1 MRDPHNITRKSI
13 EELLSSNL
21 INFPQFVHALAVI
34 KRENYNNIRIPDL
47 FSYGK
52 KLEIKFIPDEMLFSS
67 EVHNWITLFTKV
79 AQTKKITWDRYYNKT
94 ITFDDFIKF
103 FTDVKTDPIKQYFY
117 CKYTLQLLFDPDY
130 KKSLTEEGVEYIE
143 KIGHIIAIINK
154 YQEVSPN
161 RLTQQ
166 DIAEIIADSDS
177 SIPEIINV
185 LYYIIAKELKL
196 DGKFVRII
204 DFNAVKY
211 LLDGSPMSGGGIQED
226 LNKANAKLAKLRA
239 EVSGKTGTELDKL
252 NKTIGYLEKNI
263 AGLTKKLSAPAAA
276 ASPIAT
282 TPAAAAS
289 VSTDERFKLHLLAL
303 KWLLKLKLP
312 ELSKKDIES
321 APPNVIINDQLNPS
335 LNMKILTLFTGQF
348 ILPKSGSLV
357 GKLRNQ
363 RSGPSGLNAL
373 EMIQANIAERRQ
385 AETAFETG
393 VEGYKE
399 GLSKDA
405 AKKFLEEAERGKLEA
420 IIKKDKEIRD
430 LKEQIKTIK
439 DSTTVKGKLQENLT
453 KQLNAAV
460 LSQNTA
466 EVREL
471 LKQIN
476 PKLDEYIKK
485 GEENKQNKGNEP
497 QKPKEVD
504 QNDWNA
510 LRNKARAIKMSDP
523 DLDTKINKLKDEYH
537 TRYPAIGYKTVR
549 NLVEAMGKQNN
560 NQQKKKGGSYNET
573 LRNHFRNNRATRRR
587 F

>member
-52 KLEIKFIPDEMLFSS
+52 KLEIKFIPDDMLFSP

-94 ITFDDFIKF
+94 ITFDDFIEF
-103 FTDVKTDPIKQYFY
+103 FTKVETDPIKQYFY

-143 KIGHIIAIINK
+143 KIGHIIAVINK
-154 YQEVSPN
+154 TEGASPN
-161 RLTQQ
+161 RLTKSNL
-166 DIAEIIADSDS
+166 ETIIADSDS
-177 SIPEIINV
+177 SIREIINI
-185 LYYIIAKELKL
+185 LYYIITKELKL
-196 DGKFVRII
+196 DKKFVRII
-204 DFNAVKY
+204 DFNAVEY
-211 LLDGSPMSGGGIQED
+211 LLRESSMSGGATQAELD
-226 LNKANAKLAKLRA
+226 KLKVKLDKLKAQLP
-239 EVSGKTGTELDKL
+239 GKTGRELDKL
-252 NKTIGYLEKNI
+252 NKKIGYVERDIANI
-263 AGLTKKLSAPAAA
+263 VKKLSASVTEPPIASTPEAA
-276 ASPIAT
+276 ASL
-282 TPAAAAS
+282 
-289 VSTDERFKLHLLAL
+289 STDERFKLHLLAL

-312 ELSKKDIES
+312 ELSAKDITS
-321 APPNVIINDQLNPS
+321 APPNVIVNGQLNPV
-335 LNMKILTLFTGQF
+335 LDKKILTLFTGQF
-348 ILPKSGSLV
+348 VLPKSGTLV
-357 GKLRNQ
+357 GQLRNQ
-363 RSGPSGLNAL
+363 RPGPSGLNAL

-385 AETAFETG
+385 AETTFEEG
-393 VEGYKE
+393 VEGYKK

-405 AKKFLEEAERGKLEA
+405 AKKFLEEAERGKMEA

-439 DSTTVKGKLQENLT
+439 DSKEVKNKLQENLT

-460 LSQNTA
+460 LAQNTA

-510 LRNKARAIKMSDP
+510 LRNKAKAIQMSDP

-537 TRYPAIGYKTVR
+537 TKYPAIGYKTVR
-549 NLVEAMGKQNN
+549 NLIEFMGKQK
-560 NQQKKKGGSYNET
+560 KKKGGSYNET
-573 LRNHFRNNRATRRR
+573 LRNYFRNNRATRRR